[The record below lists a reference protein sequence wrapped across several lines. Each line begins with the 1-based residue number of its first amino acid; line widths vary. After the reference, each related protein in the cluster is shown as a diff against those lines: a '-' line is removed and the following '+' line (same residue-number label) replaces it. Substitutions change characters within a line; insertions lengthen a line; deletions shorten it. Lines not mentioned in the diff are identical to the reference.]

1 MAKTL
6 ALNVDKD
13 KRPERGTWW
22 SVRYPNGHRMVL
34 WCCPICGQTSAL
46 KTHKIHADGEVTP
59 SVVCEGATGTPCTFH
74 DYITLDEVQPEVVN
88 A

>member
-1 MAKTL
+1 MKTL
-6 ALNVDKD
+6 ALNVEKD

-22 SVRYPNGHRMVL
+22 PVRYQDGTRGAF
-34 WCCPICGQTSAL
+34 WCCPNCGQSAGL

-59 SVVCEGATGTPCTFH
+59 SVVCEGATGKPCSFH
-74 DYITLDEVQPEVVN
+74 DYITLEEVQPEVVN